1 MSSLPSK
8 KKAETAVSSSFS
20 NFIRNAP
27 SKEKKRV
34 YTGVLK
40 KATEMQNDA
49 LKRVRS
55 TSK

>member
-8 KKAETAVSSSFS
+8 KKTETAVSSSFS

-40 KATEMQNDA
+40 KAAEMQNDV